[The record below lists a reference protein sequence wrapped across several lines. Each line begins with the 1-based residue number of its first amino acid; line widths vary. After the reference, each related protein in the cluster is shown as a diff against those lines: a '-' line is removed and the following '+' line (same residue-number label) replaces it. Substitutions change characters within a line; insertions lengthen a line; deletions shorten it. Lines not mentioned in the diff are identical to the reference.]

1 MDEAIMQYL
10 KREYDLLVGERT
22 AEAIKI
28 QIGSAYPLGKPL
40 TMEVKGRNSVEGLP
54 KTQIINDSEIRK
66 ALSECVG
73 TILNAIRVA
82 LERTPP
88 ELSADIS
95 ERGIVLTGG
104 GALLKNLDRRIREET
119 GLPVSIAEDPL
130 ASVVLGTGKM
140 LTDFGLLRR
149 VAIE

>member
-1 MDEAIMQYL
+1 MQYL
-10 KREYDLLVGERT
+10 KRKYNLLIGERT
-22 AEAIKI
+22 AEQIKM
-28 QIGSAYPLGKPL
+28 QLGSAFPLDRPA
-40 TMEVKGRNSVEGLP
+40 TMEIKGRNLIEGVP
-54 KTQIINDSEIRK
+54 KTITVGDAEIRDSL
-66 ALSECVG
+66 ADCVS

-95 ERGIVLTGG
+95 DRGIVLTGG
-104 GALLKNLDRRIREET
+104 GALLKNLDHRIREET

-140 LTDFGLLRR
+140 LTDFKLLRR
-149 VAIE
+149 IILD

>member
-1 MDEAIMQYL
+1 
-10 KREYDLLVGERT
+10 
-22 AEAIKI
+22 
-28 QIGSAYPLGKPL
+28 
-40 TMEVKGRNSVEGLP
+40 MEIKGRNLIEGVP
-54 KTQIINDSEIRK
+54 RTVAIDDSEIRE
-66 ALSECVG
+66 ALAECVA
-73 TILNAIRVA
+73 TIMNAIRVA

-95 ERGIVLTGG
+95 DKGIVLTGG

-119 GLPVSIAEDPL
+119 GLPVSIAEEPL

-140 LTDFGLLRR
+140 LTDFKLLRR

>member
-1 MDEAIMQYL
+1 MQYL
-10 KREYDLLVGERT
+10 KRKYNLLIGERT

-28 QIGSAYPLGKPL
+28 EIGSAYPLDRPL
-40 TMEVKGRNSVEGLP
+40 TMEIKGSNLIEGVP
-54 KTQIINDSEIRK
+54 KTLTIEDSEIRESL
-66 ALSECVG
+66 AENVA

-95 ERGIVLTGG
+95 DRGIVLTGG
-104 GALLKNLDRRIREET
+104 GALLKNLDKRIREET
-119 GLPVSIAEDPL
+119 GLPVSIADDPL

-140 LTDFGLLRR
+140 LSDFRLLRK
-149 VAIE
+149 ISID

>member
-1 MDEAIMQYL
+1 MDEAITAYL
-10 KREYDLLVGERT
+10 KRTYNLLIGERT
-22 AEAIKI
+22 AEQIKI
-28 QIGSAYPLGKPL
+28 EIGSAYPLESPL
-40 TMEVKGRNSVEGLP
+40 TMEIKGRHLLEGIP
-54 KTQIINDSEIRK
+54 KTITIDDSEIRDS
-66 ALSECVG
+66 LSECVA

-95 ERGIVLTGG
+95 DRGIVLTGG
-104 GALLKNLDRRIREET
+104 GALLRNLDKRIREET

-130 ASVVLGTGKM
+130 ASVVQGTGRM
-140 LTDFGLLRR
+140 LTDFELLRR